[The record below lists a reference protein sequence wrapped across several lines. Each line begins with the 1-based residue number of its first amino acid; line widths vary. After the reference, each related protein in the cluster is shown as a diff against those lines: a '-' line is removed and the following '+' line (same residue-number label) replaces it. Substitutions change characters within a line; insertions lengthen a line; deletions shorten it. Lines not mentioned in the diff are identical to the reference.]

1 MSRSHLLFK
10 ALVVITLAAG
20 HGYIVV
26 WGWSGICWRRSF
38 VLSVGRWQDCEGDGL
53 YFTEEEEGG
62 DNEGLGMIRRALEGA
77 SGIVLAFLL

>member
-1 MSRSHLLFK
+1 M
-10 ALVVITLAAG
+10 
-20 HGYIVV
+20 
-26 WGWSGICWRRSF
+26 
-38 VLSVGRWQDCEGDGL
+38 LSVGRWQDYEGDGL